1 MIRLQTVE
9 KPAQLTDELV
19 AELTQKYKDDG
30 TGVWKQKYIVEALL
44 KMSADKCCFCET
56 KLQEESKYME
66 VEHFHP
72 KSLYPDEVIS
82 WDNLLPICKR
92 CNDKKSNHDTKKELI
107 IHPVR
112 DDPKEHLEL
121 RNYRFYGSPPLGKLT
136 IEVVDLN
143 DRQRLT
149 DIRYKLG
156 TAINETLSDLV
167 QLTHDYVN
175 APSTRRK
182 NKIIGTLKN
191 IMLEGTREFEFSAT
205 AATVLLTNPDYLEI
219 KRLFKTFDDD
229 DNKLWTQ
236 DFVNLEKEVEYCALI

>member
-1 MIRLQTVE
+1 
-9 KPAQLTDELV
+9 
-19 AELTQKYKDDG
+19 
-30 TGVWKQKYIVEALL
+30 
-44 KMSADKCCFCET
+44 
-56 KLQEESKYME
+56 
-66 VEHFHP
+66 
-72 KSLYPDEVIS
+72 
-82 WDNLLPICKR
+82 
-92 CNDKKSNHDTKKELI
+92 
-107 IHPVR
+107 
-112 DDPKEHLEL
+112 
-121 RNYRFYGSPPLGKLT
+121 
-136 IEVVDLN
+136 VVDLN